1 MNTVRVGTRTYLRST
16 LDDLDHGAG
25 QAALAWAYRM
35 EVAPVCLCRA
45 DGIPMHVARTPRGR
59 YCLKRNPGS
68 GASHHI
74 ECLSFSLDDATSSSA
89 PIESTPAANARVPK
103 PGPTVLSKLLR
114 RLWRETRFNCWHPA
128 MTGKRNLH
136 ILRNQILAA
145 ARNLHHGDIP
155 LDQCMS
161 VQYPEPRQDWQS
173 ATDQLVASIRQGIT
187 RHGLHLVLIEVDPGW
202 NVGED
207 RVLASCWCKGLSYRL
222 PDDCHTAAASVAG
235 GKRFA
240 LIEVTAL
247 ETERVALATGM
258 AILST
263 TSEFLPI
270 AHDVHAGALASL
282 IAAGYRFVVPLRNEA
297 IDDSPVAMLAEN
309 AGNRFLY
316 CAAADGLTAQSAFAD
331 RLFTLP
337 LPAACIGISVYLPA
351 IRIWQPSLAPPTVP
365 TSPKTTEQV
374 THES

>member
-25 QAALAWAYRM
+25 QTALAWAYRM

-59 YCLKRNPGS
+59 FCLKRNPGS

-74 ECLSFSLDDATSSSA
+74 ECLSFSLDDASTSSGPSESTSA
-89 PIESTPAANARVPK
+89 PNAHGAR
-103 PGPTVLSKLLR
+103 PGHSGLSKLLR

-128 MTGKRNLH
+128 MTGKRNLN

-155 LDQCMS
+155 LDQCIS
-161 VQYPEPRQDWQS
+161 VQYPDPGQDWQS
-173 ATDQLVASIRQGIT
+173 ATHKLETSIRQGIT
-187 RHGLHLVLIEVDPGW
+187 RHGLNLVLIEVDPGW
-202 NVGED
+202 RAGED
-207 RVLASCWCKGLSYRL
+207 RLLASRWCKGLSYRL
-222 PDDCHTAAASVAG
+222 PSDCDVLAVPAAG
-235 GKRFA
+235 RRFA
-240 LIEVTAL
+240 LVEVTAL
-247 ETERVALATGM
+247 ETERVAVAAGIAM
-258 AILST
+258 LST

-270 AHDVHAGALASL
+270 ASEAHVGALASL
-282 IAAGYRFVVPLRNEA
+282 IAGGYRFVVPLRNETN
-297 IDDSPVAMLAEN
+297 DDSPVAMLAEN

-337 LPAACIGISVYLPA
+337 LPATCIGISVYLPA
-351 IRIWQPSLAPPTVP
+351 VGIWQPSLVLPTVP
-365 TSPKTTEQV
+365 ASPKTTEQV